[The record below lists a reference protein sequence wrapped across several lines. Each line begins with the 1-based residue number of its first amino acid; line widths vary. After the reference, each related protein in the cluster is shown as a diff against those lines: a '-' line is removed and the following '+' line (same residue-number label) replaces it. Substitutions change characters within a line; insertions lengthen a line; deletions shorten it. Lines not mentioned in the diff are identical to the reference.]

1 MDLFLD
7 SVDIFSESP
16 LASPLGDGGLGGGGK
31 DGFLRLVISSP
42 MSWEVSGDG
51 KHC

>member
-16 LASPLGDGGLGGGGK
+16 LASPLGDGGLEGVGGWFPGVSH
-31 DGFLRLVISSP
+31 FLSYVTGSAQ
-42 MSWEVSGDG
+42 
-51 KHC
+51 